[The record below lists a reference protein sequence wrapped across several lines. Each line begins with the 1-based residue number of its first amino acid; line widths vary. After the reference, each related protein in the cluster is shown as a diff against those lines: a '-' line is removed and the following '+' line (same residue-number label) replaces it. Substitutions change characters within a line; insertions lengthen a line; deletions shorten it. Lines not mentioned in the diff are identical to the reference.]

1 MAIPPSESAHA
12 VPTGSPRRAHE
23 PETWALRALGAAE
36 AEASGALARRMG
48 MHPTD
53 LSAMSHVAAA
63 DGRLGPREL
72 STRLG
77 LTPAA
82 VTDVV
87 DRLQAA
93 GHLLRERDTTD
104 RRRVRLVPSESAA
117 TEVRGQLRSLLAPLD
132 AMTADLTET
141 ERDAIRRYLDAATE
155 AYRDFAEDA

>member
-1 MAIPPSESAHA
+1 MATPSRPHQ
-12 VPTGSPRRAHE
+12 

-36 AEASGALARRMG
+36 AEASGALARRMR

-53 LSAMSHVAAA
+53 LAAMSHVAAS

-77 LTPAA
+77 ITPAA

-87 DRLQAA
+87 DRLEAA

-104 RRRVRLVPSESAA
+104 RRRVRLIPTQSAA
-117 TEVRGQLRSLLAPLD
+117 AEVRGQLRSLLDRLD
-132 AMTADLTET
+132 ALTAQFTDA
-141 ERDAIRRYLDAATE
+141 ERDAIHRYLEAAAE
-155 AYRDFAEDA
+155 AYRQFALDD

>member
-1 MAIPPSESAHA
+1 MAIPPPD
-12 VPTGSPRRAHE
+12 VPRRAHE

-36 AEASGALARRMG
+36 ASASGALARRMG
-48 MHPTD
+48 LHPTD
-53 LSAMSHVAAA
+53 LSAMSHVAAS

-117 TEVRGQLRSLLAPLD
+117 AEVRGQLRSLLDRLD
-132 AMTADLTET
+132 ALTAEFTDG
-141 ERDAIRRYLDAATE
+141 ERDAIRRYLDAATT
-155 AYRDFAEDA
+155 AYRDFADDA